1 MRLLNTR
8 TAKLHSSPTSAGLR
22 YAILSHVWQT
32 DEQSLQDVQALDSR
46 RDAMEHVSA
55 KIRRCCEVALE
66 DGYEWVWID
75 TCCIDKTSSSE
86 LSEAINSMYAWYANA
101 TICYAYLYDIS
112 DSVEDITA
120 GPAWEDRPTFRSSRW
135 FTRGWTLQELIAP
148 AYLVFL
154 SASWSVIGTKQTL
167 ANTIEEVTGIPHD
180 ILVHACSLSTMSVAR
195 RMSWASKRETTRE
208 EDRAYSLMGIFGIHM
223 PTIYGEGRNSFFRL
237 QEEILK
243 RSPDQTIF
251 AWGTRVVGDPLSSFT
266 YIPKSHWPPSPPPHH
281 LFASSPADFEG
292 MSRITSLSYSD
303 LATLLRFRWSK
314 LPEFRLTS
322 YGVRAEL
329 PIIREAS
336 FTDNQEEL
344 CYAILSCQDEEGN
357 IGMLLLRIRPSA
369 FHECVVGTYSDTIGI
384 SNLSYATATN
394 YWRVV
399 FVPLGFAQSLAA
411 QCELMEVHI
420 SSLASELT
428 AIPVPRNPVSA
439 PGNASAPP
447 TYAFFVSNYTLAQLA
462 PLGLHVVQGPAA
474 QRDGIMIVPS
484 ADAPA
489 SFTLRPHNPGNIRVI
504 FRDPHK
510 FSVTVTAG
518 ARCTARK
525 LGVLALRRDIPA
537 WLAVEVHHCRP
548 GEEGITRTVL
558 PPRSGF
564 VGSGAKGCRDAHI
577 PAPHGTG
584 VCAMEFGDDGSPC
597 AVALRLQR
605 WEKCHRSRAE
615 FVFMLEI
622 SVAGADV
629 DVDPAPPRRV

>member
-1 MRLLNTR
+1 M
-8 TAKLHSSPTSAGLR
+8 K
-22 YAILSHVWQT
+22 
-32 DEQSLQDVQALDSR
+32 
-46 RDAMEHVSA
+46 HVSV

-86 LSEAINSMYAWYANA
+86 LSEAINSMYAWYANT
-101 TICYAYLYDIS
+101 TICYAYLYDIFDSIEDS
-112 DSVEDITA
+112 DVTA
-120 GPAWEDRPTFRSSRW
+120 GPAWEDRPTFRSSKW

-148 AYLVFL
+148 PYLVFL

-180 ILVHACSLSTMSVAR
+180 ILVHACSLSDMSVAR

-266 YIPKSHWPPSPPPHH
+266 YLPRSHWPPSPPSHH
-281 LFASSPADFEG
+281 LFASSPADFDG
-292 MSRITSLSYSD
+292 MSKITSLSYSE

-314 LPEFRLTS
+314 LPEFRMTS

-329 PIIREAS
+329 PIVREAS
-336 FTDNQEEL
+336 FTDDKEEL
-344 CYAILSCQDEEGN
+344 CYAILSCQDEDDN

-369 FHECVVGTYSDTIGI
+369 FHECVVGSYSDTIGI
-384 SNLSYATATN
+384 SNFSYATAIN
-394 YWRVV
+394 YCRLV
-399 FVPLGFAQSLAA
+399 FVPLMFAQSLAA

-428 AIPVPRNPVSA
+428 AIPTGIPRNPASA
-439 PGNASAPP
+439 PGSASAPP
-447 TYAFFVSNYTLAQLA
+447 MYAFFVSNYALAQLA
-462 PLGLHVVQGPAA
+462 PLGLHVAQGPTAR
-474 QRDGIMIVPS
+474 RDGVMIVPS
-484 ADAPA
+484 ADSTA
-489 SFTLRPHNPGNIRVI
+489 SLTLRPHNPGNII
-504 FRDPHK
+504 NFAIGFHKPPK
-510 FSVTVTAG
+510 FSEVIITAG
-518 ARCTARK
+518 VRCTARNM
-525 LGVLALRRDIPA
+525 GVLALRRDIPA
-537 WLAVEVHHCRP
+537 WLAVEVHHRRTD
-548 GEEGITRTVL
+548 EEGTTRTVL
-558 PPRSGF
+558 PSRSSC
-564 VGSGAKGCRDAHI
+564 VGSGASGCRDAHI
-577 PAPHGTG
+577 PPGTE

-597 AVALRLQR
+597 LITLRLQR

-615 FVFMLEI
+615 FVFMLEV
-622 SVAGADV
+622 SVAGV
-629 DVDPAPPRRV
+629 EVEMDPVS